1 MEGDATHIE
10 EEDAC
15 NYGGRVGNAI
25 DASQG
30 MPAVRRNWK
39 KQWTNKSFPGASE
52 NNTALP
58 ETWLQPSKTDFS
70 LPASRPI
77 RE

>member
-15 NYGGRVGNAI
+15 NYGGRVGNAT

-39 KQWTNKSFPGASE
+39 KQ
-52 NNTALP
+52 
-58 ETWLQPSKTDFS
+58 
-70 LPASRPI
+70 
-77 RE
+77 